1 MNELAIAIGLRPL
14 RLVLRRLFRAL
25 AGVLLVALAACG
37 ASPTAGRASGF
48 VCYYAYR
55 PSVTVGISSEGSV
68 SIPDYD
74 IAEFAGP
81 VANDLVFHAQYW
93 SGADDG
99 ERALR
104 LWVTAAGLADP
115 LTSQLYQLPQDSGPT
130 DQFIGGHGFTGL
142 NYVYHPDSGAELQ
155 FWCAVEE

>member
-1 MNELAIAIGLRPL
+1 MNELAIAISFRPL
-14 RLVLRRLFRAL
+14 SLALRRLFSAL
-25 AGVLLVALAACG
+25 AGLSLVALAACG
-37 ASPTAGRASGF
+37 ASPPVGRASGF

-81 VANDLVFHAQYW
+81 QGNDLVFHAQYW

-104 LWVTAAGLADP
+104 LWVTAADIDEP

-130 DQFIGGHGFTGL
+130 DQFAGGHGFTGL